1 MGRRQRVAIS
11 KSKKN
16 RLNYKSDSKKN
27 SRREKEEKGERGMP
41 RLPEARKDAVSC
53 ENARGSA
60 NRN

>member
-1 MGRRQRVAIS
+1 MVRRQRVAIS

-16 RLNYKSDSKKN
+16 RLNYKSDSKNN

-41 RLPEARKDAVSC
+41 RLPEAKKDAVSC

-60 NRN
+60 NRK